1 MSGDEG
7 AGSWRLAWGMTD
19 SIAEEPIWR
28 DRHVALFSAM
38 AQPWKVM
45 AEGQPSADAA
55 YGPYISSSGQYVLV
69 GDLAQEQPAASD
81 EALTGDR
88 RESKR
93 CSLERVVER
102 WGSDG
107 VATLRQLRGGYG
119 LAIVDR
125 WRDRLWLAR
134 DPVGIMTLYL
144 TRAGAQRWIAPRLR
158 SLAPYRSNAIDDIA
172 LRDYLCCAFVPGERT
187 MWSEVREL
195 RPGTLYQLPQD
206 SCEVF
211 FDLKEQ
217 IIGAD
222 KPLEWH
228 GERLRHG
235 LIKVVAEAL
244 PQQEAI
250 GVFLSG
256 GLDSSCVTAI
266 ASQLHCGPVNTF
278 SIHFGPNLPNELE
291 FAQQVAR
298 HCRTQHHVLEISMRD
313 LWKGL
318 PETMAI
324 LDDPIG
330 DPLTVPNLLLGR
342 MAKQFVKVI
351 LNGEGGDP
359 CFGGPKNQ
367 PMLMHRLYQSVDNS
381 STVQAFLS
389 SFQKCAND
397 CSRLL
402 NADLWQRV
410 KDQPSVFAEDFEAK
424 SSYLNCLMALN
435 IKFKGADHILTKVNN
450 CTQAVGLQARSP
462 LFDSRIVELSMQIP
476 PQFKLSGVEEKA
488 VLKCAM
494 DSVLPRSIIE
504 RPKSGMMVPVQ
515 IGFRQHWN
523 RQAKG
528 LLLHRKAA
536 IGQLLERDL
545 IRDWLAYKGDSWN
558 RYGVKLWLLCSLEY
572 WLQSNGV

>member
-1 MSGDEG
+1 MSGDDG
-7 AGSWRLAWGMTD
+7 AGSWRLAWGRTD
-19 SIAEEPIWR
+19 TISEEPIWR
-28 DRHVALFSAM
+28 DQHIALFSAV
-38 AQPWKVM
+38 AQPSKAM
-45 AEGQPSADAA
+45 ADVQPSAVAA
-55 YGPYISSSGQYVLV
+55 FGPYVSSSGRYVLV
-69 GDLAQEQPAASD
+69 GDLAQEQPAASG
-81 EALTGDR
+81 EAATGDR

-107 VATLRQLRGGYG
+107 VEALRQLRGGYG
-119 LAIVDR
+119 LVIVDR

-134 DPVGIMTLYL
+134 DPVGIKTLYL

-158 SLAPYRSNAIDDIA
+158 ALAPYRSNALDAIA
-172 LRDYLCCAFVPGERT
+172 LKDYLCCAFVPGERT

-195 RPGTLYQLPQD
+195 RPGTLHQLPED
-206 SCEVF
+206 SCAVF

-217 IIGAD
+217 IMGAD

-228 GERLRHG
+228 GERLRHD
-235 LIKVVAEAL
+235 LIEVVAEAL
-244 PQQEAI
+244 PKGEAI

-256 GLDSSCVTAI
+256 GLDSSCITAI
-266 ASQLHCGPVNTF
+266 AKQLLREPLHTF
-278 SIHFGPNLPNELE
+278 SIHFGPKLPNELE
-291 FAQQVAR
+291 FSQQVAR

-318 PETMAI
+318 PETMAA

-342 MAKQFVKVI
+342 LAKRFVKVI
-351 LNGEGGDP
+351 FNGEGGDP

-367 PMLMHRLYQSVDNS
+367 PMLMHRLYQSVNNS

-410 KDQPSVFAEDFEAK
+410 KDQPSVFAEEFEVET
-424 SSYLNCLMALN
+424 SYLNRLMALN

-450 CTQAVGLQARSP
+450 LTETVGLQARSP
-462 LFDSRIVELSMQIP
+462 LFDRRIVELSMQIP
-476 PQFKLSGVEEKA
+476 PHYKLSGVEEKA
-488 VLKCAM
+488 VLKSAM
-494 DSVLPRSIIE
+494 ASDLPRSIIE

-523 RQAKG
+523 WQAKR
-528 LLLHRKAA
+528 LLLHRQAA
-536 IGQLLERDL
+536 IAPLLERDL
-545 IRDWLAYKGDSWN
+545 IRDWLAYKGDAWN

-572 WLQSNGV
+572 WLQANGL